1 MLSHPLFPID
11 IAGSNA
17 QIILTPC
24 PGTKD
29 VDLNTSLTQIKQS
42 GAHALLT
49 FMTQDELDKNNLSDL
64 GESVKNQ
71 GILWFHLPIID
82 DRAPETAFFEAWKSA
97 GPKVHDL
104 IAQGKTIAVHC
115 KGGSGRT
122 GLISAQIMIERGEEV
137 HSVMA
142 RLKALRPNAFIH
154 ACHREYLTELAKN
167 LNS

>member
-1 MLSHPLFPID
+1 MLVHPLFPIN
-11 IAGSNA
+11 IVASNA

-24 PGTKD
+24 PGTKG
-29 VDLNTSLTQIKQS
+29 VDLTSSLEQIKQAS
-42 GAHALLT
+42 VHAVLT
-49 FMTQDELDKNNLSDL
+49 FMTQGELDKNNLSDL
-64 GESVKNQ
+64 GESVKNN
-71 GILWFHLPIID
+71 GMLWFHLPIID
-82 DRAPETAFFEAWKSA
+82 DHAPETAFFEAWKSA

-104 IAQGKTIAVHC
+104 LAQGKTIAVHC

-122 GLISAQIMIERGEEV
+122 GLISAQIMIERGEEL

-154 ACHREYLTELAKN
+154 ACHREYLTELAKS